1 MTIDLA
7 ALAKLAAE
15 ATPAPWEACVD
26 DEFEPGHGSYVV
38 SGSDIFAAFCGRTE
52 DPCALADAA
61 YIAAASPDVVA
72 ALVRVA
78 LAAKVI
84 TDRPGV
90 WDAGGDAWWDAHE
103 ALRVALADLDR

>member
-1 MTIDLA
+1 MTVDLA

-61 YIAAASPDVVA
+61 YIAAADPQTVA
-72 ALVRVA
+72 ALIAVA
-78 LAAKVI
+78 LAAKAVYRYEI
-84 TDRPGV
+84 DPSPKEWV
-90 WDAGGDAWWDAHE
+90 
-103 ALRVALADLDR
+103 ALGAALADLDA